1 MNLCTKKLKKTIIK
15 IIDSTPFN
23 ETKTFGDVL
32 FDVVLDNIALVA
44 FDDGD
49 ISVLTKEQKDQNDA
63 LLKISYVFSLLDE
76 LVKNNLALCIPQG
89 TRNASLPSLYYKRKG
104 DLSVSAKLN
113 TYDIGDS
120 LSLEINR
127 DDNYCAIRKGTQQIV
142 SGSILE
148 NSGLSRRIEY
158 YCNACIYPTSS
169 LQKYI
174 DNGYR
179 THEEFSLHLSKIA
192 IRVAILVACIS
203 PIISVWISN
212 KIGYTTIEKCQF
224 TQLIRRADTNV
235 ITTSDS
241 TTKQICDSSAIK
253 LSSKTANDSNDSTK
267 INNSTK

>member
-76 LVKNNLALCIPQG
+76 LVKNNLALCIPKG

-127 DDNYCAIRKGTQQIV
+127 DDN
-142 SGSILE
+142 
-148 NSGLSRRIEY
+148 
-158 YCNACIYPTSS
+158 
-169 LQKYI
+169 
-174 DNGYR
+174 
-179 THEEFSLHLSKIA
+179 
-192 IRVAILVACIS
+192 
-203 PIISVWISN
+203 
-212 KIGYTTIEKCQF
+212 
-224 TQLIRRADTNV
+224 
-235 ITTSDS
+235 
-241 TTKQICDSSAIK
+241 
-253 LSSKTANDSNDSTK
+253 
-267 INNSTK
+267 